1 MRNLISNKIKR
12 RTLLGGMAALGAT
25 HATSAFAERS
35 NSVWDRLAQNRIMNA
50 NANGEN
56 SAAALDAIDTIE
68 PILSFDTAYNLELA
82 MQKYESI
89 VAAGGWE
96 EIDASLHGLSLG
108 KDGNSVKSLRRLLAG
123 TGDMAPDTRIS
134 SKFDG
139 DVDTGVRTFQ
149 ARHGLVIDG
158 RVGEETL
165 YAMAVPADYRLNQ
178 LRINAR
184 RVGNLAGTLRDT
196 YVVVNIPAAVIE
208 AVQGATVA
216 RRHTAVVGRIDRQ
229 TPILSS
235 RIHQINFNPFWHVP
249 RSLIERDLIKYM
261 SDDPE
266 YLTNYNIRAYN
277 SAGREVMPW
286 EIDWTSMDAMN
297 YSFRQDPGA
306 ENSMGHVKINFHNPH
321 AVYLHDT
328 PAKSLFEQNNRFH
341 SSGCV
346 RVSDVSAFVSWILT
360 SNGGWDQPAI
370 ESVFSSGERLDIAV
384 ANPIPIH
391 TTYVTAWANRRGVV
405 SFRDDV
411 YEYDANNVIQF
422 SS

>member
-1 MRNLISNKIKR
+1 MRNLMSNKMKR
-12 RTLLGGMAALGAT
+12 RTLLSGMAALGAVQ
-25 HATSAFAERS
+25 ATSALGQRS
-35 NSVWDRLAQNRIMNA
+35 NSAWDRLAKNRLMQA

-96 EIDASLHGLSLG
+96 TIDASLRGLSLG
-108 KDGNSVKSLRRLLAG
+108 KEGRSVRSLRRLLMG
-123 TGDMAPDTRIS
+123 TGDLSSEERVTDT
-134 SKFDG
+134 FDG
-139 DVDTGVRTFQ
+139 DVDTAVRTFQ

-158 RVGEETL
+158 RVGDDTL

-184 RVGNLAGTLRDT
+184 RVANLAGTLRDT
-196 YVVVNIPAAVIE
+196 YVVVNIPAAVVE

-235 RIHQINFNPFWHVP
+235 RIHQINFNPYWHVP

-261 SDDPE
+261 NDDPE

-277 SAGREVMPW
+277 SAGTEVMPW
-286 EIDWTSMDAMN
+286 EIDWTTMDAMN

-328 PAKSLFEQNNRFH
+328 PAKSLFDQNARFH

-346 RVSDVSAFVSWILT
+346 RVSDVSAFVSWILAN
-360 SNGGWDQPAI
+360 NGGWDQPAI
-370 ESVFSSGERLDIAV
+370 ESVFASGERLDIAV
-384 ANPIPIH
+384 SNPVPIH

-411 YEYDANNVIQF
+411 YEFDANNVIQF